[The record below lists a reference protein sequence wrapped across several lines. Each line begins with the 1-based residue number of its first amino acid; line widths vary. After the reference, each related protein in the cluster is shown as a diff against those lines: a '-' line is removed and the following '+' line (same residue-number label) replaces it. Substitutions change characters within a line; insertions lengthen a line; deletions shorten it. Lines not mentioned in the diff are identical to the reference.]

1 MTQNKKFLP
10 KIDLNQLIKN
20 FPKIFFKNLAYIIFL
35 SYLCIRFKNQAFF
48 DLLIQKKKGLFK

>member
-35 SYLCIRFKNQAFF
+35 SYLCNIKFNLIVFF
-48 DLLIQKKKGLFK
+48 EMLVQKKGLFK